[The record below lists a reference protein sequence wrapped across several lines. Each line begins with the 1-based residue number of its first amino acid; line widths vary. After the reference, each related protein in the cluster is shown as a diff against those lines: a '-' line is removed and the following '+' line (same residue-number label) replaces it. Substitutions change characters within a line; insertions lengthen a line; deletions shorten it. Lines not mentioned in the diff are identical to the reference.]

1 MRSDE
6 KPGIKMGLNINGN
19 ISEWIG
25 PVQLNGQEEIQ
36 TGEPHDNERDADDNP
51 RWING
56 LY

>member
-19 ISEWIG
+19 VSEWIG

-36 TGEPHDNERDADDNP
+36 TGEPHDNERDADEDP
-51 RWING
+51 GWING